1 MKTIIFSTL
10 LLFASVFQ
18 TVFAS
23 ATHYE
28 TTTFTVSGNCEMC
41 KSRIESALKKNTGVQ
56 SATWDVKTKMV
67 TVVYNPHAI
76 SVNQLHQLVVDAGHD
91 TDKVK
96 ASDAS
101 YKALPGC
108 CKYKRA

>member
-10 LLFASVFQ
+10 LCFAGLFH
-18 TVFAS
+18 S
-23 ATHYE
+23 ATAATAHYE
-28 TTTFTVSGNCEMC
+28 TTTFKVSGNCDMC
-41 KSRIESALKKNTGVQ
+41 KSRIEAALKKNSAVQ
-56 SATWDVKTKMV
+56 SASWDVKTQTI

-76 SVNQLHQLVVDAGHD
+76 SVDQLHQLVADSGHD

-96 ASDAS
+96 ATDTS